1 MQIAAAGVVVED
13 AADQDVVVVVV
24 VVVAAVVVAVPVSR
38 WGQLREHQQEGET
51 NSTMSQHDL

>member
-1 MQIAAAGVVVED
+1 MVQIAAAGVVVED
-13 AADQDVVVVVV
+13 AADQDVVV

>member
-1 MQIAAAGVVVED
+1 MVQSAAAAVVVEG
-13 AADQDVVVVVV
+13 AADQVVVVV
-24 VVVAAVVVAVPVSR
+24 VVVAVPVSR

>member
-24 VVVAAVVVAVPVSR
+24 VVVAVPVSR

>member
-13 AADQDVVVVVV
+13 AADQDVVV

>member
-1 MQIAAAGVVVED
+1 MQSAAAAVVVED
-13 AADQDVVVVVV
+13 AADQVVVVVV
-24 VVVAAVVVAVPVSR
+24 VVVVVAVPVSR